1 MIHSSVSI
9 LPCSIM
15 WCIDNT
21 LRRTSV
27 LVNGYQNNHKY
38 IHVITS
44 RIFFR
49 RRDISCMIKKTN
61 IISVAL
67 LLHSISKNLWSVS
80 IFYMIVT
87 FFYGALAQKRTQ
99 IKICLKISTNLIL
112 QKTNVIFPTTKAK
125 TKYFLKYILSM

>member
-44 RIFFR
+44 QIFFR
-49 RRDISCMIKKTN
+49 RRDISCMVKKTN

-67 LLHSISKNLWSVS
+67 LLHSIKQNTLICQYLLYDSD
-80 IFYMIVT
+80 IF
-87 FFYGALAQKRTQ
+87 FGALAQNRTK
-99 IKICLKISTNLIL
+99 IKICLEISTNLII